1 MMWPNMLII
10 LYIIIIMHYEYA
22 DEYDDESMIRVWL
35 EGDDQN
41 MIIRLGDENKFSMII
56 FQITGDFPPH
66 DVWQQSRDSNL
77 MRCHSKI

>member
-41 MIIRLGDENKFSMII
+41 MIMVR
-56 FQITGDFPPH
+56 
-66 DVWQQSRDSNL
+66 R
-77 MRCHSKI
+77 